1 MKVYLASDHAGFE
14 LKEKVKTY
22 LKEKGSE
29 FEDLGA
35 FNLDKADD
43 YPDYAYKAAKKVAD
57 SSSGAKAILFCGSAE
72 GMCIVANKVKGIRA
86 VSVSTLVNARVS
98 REHND
103 ANVLCLS
110 GGGTLS
116 PIPGLSLEDAK
127 NIIETWLSTPVSGA
141 GRHARRL
148 KKISGIENLW
158 QK

>member
-1 MKVYLASDHAGFE
+1 MIYLASDHAGFE

-43 YPDYAYKAAKKVAD
+43 YPDYACKAAKKVAD
-57 SSSGAKAILFCGSAE
+57 SNSGAKAILFCGSAE

-127 NIIETWLSTPVSGA
+127 NITETWLSTPFSGA
-141 GRHARRL
+141 GRHVRRL
-148 KKISGIENLW
+148 KKISDIENLW